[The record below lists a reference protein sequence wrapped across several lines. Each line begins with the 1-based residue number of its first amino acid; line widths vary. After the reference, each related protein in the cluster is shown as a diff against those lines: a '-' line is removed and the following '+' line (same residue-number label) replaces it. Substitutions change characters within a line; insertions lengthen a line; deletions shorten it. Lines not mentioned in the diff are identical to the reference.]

1 MEKKIIIQIQQG
13 DVVLKRR
20 EALPTAGLKPVKKS
34 ERGYY
39 VIALGEATGHSHV
52 IDGEVEVYEDGNGT
66 LWIRALEQTQ
76 QTHEEH
82 GPVTLGP
89 GIYEVYIVRE
99 YFPFEE
105 EMRRVAD

>member
-1 MEKKIIIQIQQG
+1 MEKKIIIQQG

-20 EALPTAGLKPVKKS
+20 EALPASLRPVKKS
-34 ERGYY
+34 ERGY
-39 VIALGEATGHSHV
+39 VIAFGEASGHSHV
-52 IDGEVEVYEDGNGT
+52 IEDGVEVYQDGNGT

-89 GIYEVYIVRE
+89 GIYEIYIVRE
-99 YFPFEE
+99 YFPFDA